1 MRSLLGYLFRILS
14 QYWVSSMWRA
24 FWQGSLALAVVW
36 AVCKAFPRIPA
47 RVRCW
52 LYRLGLTKSFLQLFG
67 VPQICLAVLP
77 RARTVIARVVS
88 DHVAEA
94 IPTRGDLGRLV
105 GGPLMALWIVGVA
118 IGLAC
123 VVMSYAKARSMA
135 MRGVPMR
142 RRELD
147 AIVARLCRK
156 MKIGCRPK
164 LLVASWASAP
174 MTLRSRGRH
183 VVVVPLGMLAPECR
197 VDLELA
203 LAHELAHIARR
214 DLDWNW
220 LPTAARVLFFFN
232 PLVWVVS
239 RELGIAQEMACDEMA
254 VCATGAGAARYG
266 KALLAM
272 VMPDREAGS
281 MRRVALASAGAS
293 ADVMR
298 RRLVGLGHIQ
308 DPPARKVPASIM
320 ALLLM
325 CLLVVAFQIVEA
337 PRDGSPYPGV
347 LRNRGKMRIFE
358 PWGEES
364 SLKGTAIGMASES
377 SPLDETAIA
386 IAFEPSG
393 ERQFVEGTTV
403 AILIR
408 EPADERFCSAHATKP
423 SQAFRQDCSAQ
434 SESAVGGH
442 DRQWL
447 DVGAAGYV
455 IEPDSA
461 ERG

>member
-1 MRSLLGYLFRILS
+1 MRSLLDYLFRILS

-52 LYRLGLTKSFLQLFG
+52 LYRLGLTKSFLQLLG
-67 VPQICLAVLP
+67 APQICLAVLP

-88 DHVAEA
+88 DHFAEE

-105 GGPLMALWIVGVA
+105 GGPLMALWIIGVA

-123 VVMSYAKARSMA
+123 VVVSYAKVRSMA
-135 MRGVPMR
+135 MRTVPVSR
-142 RRELD
+142 DELD
-147 AIVARLCRK
+147 AILARLCLK
-156 MKIGCRPK
+156 MRIGCRPR
-164 LLVASWASAP
+164 LLVAGWASVP
-174 MTLRSRGRH
+174 MTLRSRDRH
-183 VVVVPLGMLAPECR
+183 VVVVPLKMLVPECR

-203 LAHELAHIARR
+203 LAHELAHMRRR
-214 DLDWNW
+214 DLNWNW

-254 VCATGAGAARYG
+254 VRVTGAGPARYG

-298 RRLVGLGHIQ
+298 RRLVELGHIQ
-308 DPPARKVPASIM
+308 DLPARKVRASVM
-320 ALLLM
+320 TLLLI
-325 CLLVVAFQIVEA
+325 CLMLVAFQIVEA
-337 PRDGSPYPGV
+337 PRDGGPYPGV
-347 LRNRGKMRIFE
+347 LRSRGKVRIFE

-364 SLKGTAIGMASES
+364 SLKGT
-377 SPLDETAIA
+377 TIA

-393 ERQFVEGTTV
+393 ERQFIEGTTV
-403 AILIR
+403 AILTR
-408 EPADERFCSAHATKP
+408 EAADERFCSVHATKP
-423 SQAFRQDCSAQ
+423 SQAFRQDYSAQ

-442 DRQWL
+442 GGQWL
-447 DVGAAGYV
+447 DVGAEGYV
-455 IEPDSA
+455 IEQDSA
-461 ERG
+461 VRGYGPPS

>member
-1 MRSLLGYLFRILS
+1 MRSLLDYLFRILS

-36 AVCKAFPRIPA
+36 AVCKAFPRISA

-52 LYRLGLTKSFLQLFG
+52 LYRLGLAKPFLQLLG
-67 VPQICLAVLP
+67 VPQIYLAVLP

-88 DHVAEA
+88 DHFAEG
-94 IPTRGDLGRLV
+94 IPTRGELGMLV
-105 GGPLMALWIVGVA
+105 GGPLMALWIIGVA

-123 VVMSYAKARSMA
+123 VVASYAKARSMA
-135 MRGVPMR
+135 MRSVPVR
-142 RRELD
+142 RGELD
-147 AIVARLCRK
+147 AILALLCRK
-156 MKIGCRPK
+156 MRIGCRPK
-164 LLVASWASAP
+164 LLVAGWASVP
-174 MTLRSRGRH
+174 MTLQSRGRH
-183 VVVVPLGMLAPECR
+183 VVVVPPEMLAPEFR

-203 LAHELAHIARR
+203 LAHELAHMRRR
-214 DLDWNW
+214 DLNWNW
-220 LPTAARVLFFFN
+220 LPTAARMLFFFN

-239 RELGIAQEMACDEMA
+239 RELSIAQEMACDEMA
-254 VCATGAGAARYG
+254 VRATGAGAARYG

-298 RRLVGLGHIQ
+298 RRLVELGHIE
-308 DPPARKVPASIM
+308 DLPAMKVPASIM
-320 ALLLM
+320 ALLLV

-337 PRDGSPYPGV
+337 PRDGGPYPGV
-347 LRNRGKMRIFE
+347 LRSRGEMRI
-358 PWGEES
+358 
-364 SLKGTAIGMASES
+364 
-377 SPLDETAIA
+377 
-386 IAFEPSG
+386 FEPSG
-393 ERQFVEGTTV
+393 ERQFIEGTTV

-447 DVGAAGYV
+447 DVGAEGYV

-461 ERG
+461 ERDYGPPS